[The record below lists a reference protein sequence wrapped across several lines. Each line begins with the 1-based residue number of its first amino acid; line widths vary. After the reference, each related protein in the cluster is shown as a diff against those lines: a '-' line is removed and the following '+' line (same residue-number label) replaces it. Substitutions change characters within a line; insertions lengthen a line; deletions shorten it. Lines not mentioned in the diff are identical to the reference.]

1 MHLNANNN
9 VYSNIF
15 STDQLINMNMNTFDA
30 MYEDDHTQIEHFIPI
45 VSSQDDL
52 TPIMNENINI
62 ENELN
67 HNQQQQNRI
76 HNEFDN
82 DDDDSSDSTPTHIIN
97 NNNNMINTTKNIANL
112 NQILSLSSS
121 SFSDDFIANNENLLH
136 HLQPHAIKLEKINF
150 NLVNNNNNN
159 NSTHL
164 KNNKVCDMINLNKLS
179 NNQHGHN
186 HNNEC
191 GENGDDAIN
200 FKLKDSS
207 FGKKII
213 FG

>member
-1 MHLNANNN
+1 
-9 VYSNIF
+9 
-15 STDQLINMNMNTFDA
+15 MNTFDA

-67 HNQQQQNRI
+67 HNQQQQNQIR

-82 DDDDSSDSTPTHIIN
+82 DDSSDSTPTHIL
-97 NNNNMINTTKNIANL
+97 NTTSLTKNISNL

-121 SFSDDFIANNENLLH
+121 SFSDDFIVANNENLLH

-159 NSTHL
+159 NNNSTHL
-164 KNNKVCDMINLNKLS
+164 KNNKVCDLINLNKMS
-179 NNQHGHN
+179 INNQSIQ
-186 HNNEC
+186 NNGC

-213 FG
+213 FDLPSESP